1 MEKVPYNLDAD
12 LSSPAA
18 KASTAY
24 IQAAI
29 LKEEER
35 VRASSPLYARAHQS
49 AVALLIWAA
58 SLAWMVLAGW
68 LYLSGAVPW
77 YFTFFSSAFASSLL
91 HELEHDIIHSM
102 YFLGAPIVW
111 NVMFAGIWLAKLS
124 LNPWTR
130 KSYHLH
136 HHRRSGQED
145 DVEERLLGLGVANFP
160 LRVAVAVFPWLA
172 AVFFFRDISRATRAV
187 DAKFP
192 LRFRGAPCSGE
203 RWLQRAENIMIISP
217 TLALLVVC
225 FGGAAAAAAAR
236 AFLVVWAGPNVLRH
250 ASIALMS
257 SWSHYYA
264 VTPGDVTMQNQILCS
279 PVFWPLQVFCCNFG
293 AEHIIHHYVVNQPFW
308 VRHAVRHKAWEA
320 MVAKG
325 TRVNDLSSIFSRAQ
339 RYSLAAEPG
348 KGAKGA

>member
-1 MEKVPYNLDAD
+1 MEKVPYDLDAD

-58 SLAWMVLAGW
+58 SIAWMVLAGW

-77 YFTFFSSAFASSLL
+77 YLTFFSSAFASSLL

-111 NVMFAGIWLAKLS
+111 HVMFAGIWLAKLS

-203 RWLQRAENIMIISP
+203 RWLQRVENIMIISP
-217 TLALLVVC
+217 AIAALVACL
-225 FGGAAAAAAAR
+225 GGPAAAAR
-236 AFLVVWAGPNVLRH
+236 ARDFLVVWGGPNVIRH

-257 SWSHYYA
+257 SFSHYYGD
-264 VTPGDVTMQNQILCS
+264 VVPGDVTQQNQILNH
-279 PVFWPLQVFCCNFG
+279 PALLPLQLFCCNFG
-293 AEHIIHHYVVNQPFW
+293 GEHIIHHYVVNQPFW
-308 VRHAVRHKAWEA
+308 IRHCVRRAAWRAMLARGVRQ
-320 MVAKG
+320 
-325 TRVNDLSSIFSRAQ
+325 NDWGSVFTRAQ
-339 RYSLAAEPG
+339 RYSRAD
-348 KGAKGA
+348 KQM